1 MPASPVP
8 CIREPRRQRIAG
20 KLLCASAAFLALS
33 LHASAADSPA
43 PATAPP
49 PDKSG
54 YSLFNPTPRN
64 LMREM
69 STDRPDKTESAYTVD
84 AGHFQ
89 VEMDITSYSHDHD
102 TTDGADIRADSLAV
116 AALNLKAGLLN
127 NVDLQLMLDTYN
139 WLRISDAGT
148 VTHQSGFGDVTTRLK
163 FNCWGND
170 GGPTAFALM
179 PFVKFPT
186 SQDGLGNN
194 AVEGGLIA
202 PLAVELPLGWSMGVM
217 TEFDFMQ
224 DANGG
229 GHHSEFINTITFG
242 HDIVG
247 RLSGYVEFFSQV
259 ISQQDAPWIGTADLG
274 LTYRFT
280 DDLQLDAGVN
290 IGVTP
295 SAEDVNP
302 FIGLSFRF

>member
-1 MPASPVP
+1 
-8 CIREPRRQRIAG
+8 
-20 KLLCASAAFLALS
+20 
-33 LHASAADSPA
+33 
-43 PATAPP
+43 
-49 PDKSG
+49 
-54 YSLFNPTPRN
+54 
-64 LMREM
+64 MREM

-89 VEMDITSYSHDHD
+89 VEMDIASYSHDHD
-102 TTDGADIRADSLAV
+102 TTGGADIRADSLAV

-127 NVDLQLMLDTYN
+127 NVDLQLMLNTYN
-139 WLRISDAGT
+139 WLRISDAGK
-148 VTHQSGFGDVTTRLK
+148 VTYQSGFGDVTTRLK

-170 GGPTAFALM
+170 GGTTAFALM

-224 DANGG
+224 DLEGVG
-229 GHHSEFINTITFG
+229 YHPEFINSVTFG

-247 RLSGYVEFFSQV
+247 RLSGYIEFYSQV
-259 ISQQDAPWIGTADLG
+259 IAQQDVPWVGTVDLG
-274 LTYRFT
+274 LAYRLT

-295 SAEDVNP
+295 AADDVNP